1 MTEGVTV
8 RAVNRG
14 LWKELKVTAVKEGM
28 TLGEA
33 VNLALQKWL
42 QERKGAGKAGRRKSF
57 WSLKPIKFEG
67 AEKGELK
74 KLSALVDETLYG

>member
-14 LWKELKVTAVKEGM
+14 LWRELKVTAVKEGI

-33 VNLALQKWL
+33 VNLAIQKWL
-42 QERKGAGKAGRRKSF
+42 HEQKEAQAGNKHKSF
-57 WSLKPIKFEG
+57 WSLRPFKFEG
-67 AEKGELK
+67 ADKE
-74 KLSALVDETLYG
+74 KLSTLVDETLYG

>member
-14 LWKELKVTAVKEGM
+14 LWRELKVKAVKEGM

-42 QERKGAGKAGRRKSF
+42 HEQKEANAGGKRKSF
-57 WSLKPIKFEG
+57 WNLKPFKFEG
-67 AEKGELK
+67 AGKE
-74 KLSALVDETLYG
+74 KLSTIVDETLYG